1 MDQYLF
7 LGLSLVGCILFL
19 FVAFVL
25 YQLRTL
31 VWLKRHGRRIVA
43 TITSI
48 RRERGKASF
57 GPPHENYAVTA
68 KWTNP
73 RTGQT
78 YTFWTWIIDA
88 HPAYTQGSLVPILID
103 PDNPK
108 RYIMEL

>member
-7 LGLSLVGCILFL
+7 LGLFLVGSILLL

-48 RRERGKASF
+48 RRETGKTSF
-57 GPPHENYAVTA
+57 GPPRDNYAVTA
-68 KWTNP
+68 QWTNP
-73 RTGQT
+73 RTGRT
-78 YTFWTWIIDA
+78 YTFWTWIMEGR
-88 HPAYTQGSLVPILID
+88 PAYTQGSLVSILID
-103 PDNPK
+103 PGNPK

>member
-7 LGLSLVGCILFL
+7 LGLFLVGCVLFL

-73 RTGQT
+73 RTGRT

-88 HPAYTQGSLVPILID
+88 RPAYTQGSLVSILID
-103 PDNPK
+103 PSNPK

>member
-7 LGLSLVGCILFL
+7 LGLFLIGSTLVL

-31 VWLKRHGRRIVA
+31 VWLKRHGRRVVA

-48 RRERGKASF
+48 RRETGKASF
-57 GPPHENYAVTA
+57 GSSHENYAVTA
-68 KWTNP
+68 QWTNP
-73 RTGQT
+73 CTGRT
-78 YTFWTWIIDA
+78 YTFWTWIIDRC
-88 HPAYTQGSLVPILID
+88 PSYTRGSLVSILID
-103 PDNPK
+103 PGNPN

>member
-7 LGLSLVGCILFL
+7 LGLFLVGSILLL

-31 VWLKRHGRRIVA
+31 VWLRRHGRRIVA

-57 GPPHENYAVTA
+57 GSPHENYTVTA
-68 KWTNP
+68 QWTNP
-73 RTGQT
+73 RTGRT
-78 YTFWTWIIDA
+78 YTFWTWIMDA
-88 HPAYTQGSLVPILID
+88 RPAYTQGSLVSILID
-103 PDNPK
+103 PGNPN